1 MNTYYRIRIYG
12 QLTTTS
18 SGGFE
23 TMLDAY
29 EHLAT
34 LDCAFS
40 EDVRSVVIERYL
52 A

>member
-1 MNTYYRIRIYG
+1 MKFYYRIRIRG
-12 QLTTTS
+12 MCPATKAD
-18 SGGFE
+18 GFE
-23 TMLDAY
+23 TVLDAY

-34 LDCAFS
+34 LDYAFS